1 LKALFAISIAIFFT
15 APAQSQT
22 YPSRPI
28 RIIDAFAPGGITELC
43 ARTVGE
49 KMSQSFG
56 QPVIVEN
63 RPGGGGN
70 IGVGAV
76 ARATPDGHTLVV
88 VPSLF
93 TTNISLF
100 KNINWDPIRD
110 FEPLTLVG
118 RTPIFLVVNPTVL
131 RAGSVKEL
139 IALAKAEPAKLNY
152 ASGGIGATPHLAGEL
167 FKAMAGIDMTHIA
180 YKGTAPAMT
189 DLVAGQVH
197 LSFSSPLTALPHVKS
212 GRLRALGVTALERSR
227 LMPDVPTIAEAGVPG
242 YEVISWFGFLAPAGT
257 PRPIVQK
264 LHAEMAK
271 SLTLPDVRERL
282 ANVGLE
288 IIASTPEQMR
298 AFVKADIAKWARVI
312 RDARIPQ
319 VD

>member
-1 LKALFAISIAIFFT
+1 LKALFAVFIAFVFT
-15 APAQSQT
+15 APAQAQT

-49 KMSQSFG
+49 KMSQSLG

-110 FEPLTLVG
+110 FEPLMLVG

-131 RAGSVKEL
+131 RTGSVKEL
-139 IALAKAEPAKLNY
+139 IAFAKAEPGKLNY

-167 FKAMAGIDMTHIA
+167 FKAMAGVDMTHIA
-180 YKGTAPAMT
+180 YKGTAPAMA

-212 GRLRALGVTALERSR
+212 GRLRALGVTGLERSK

-271 SLTLPDVRERL
+271 SLSLPDVRERL
-282 ANVGLE
+282 GNVGLE
-288 IIASTPEQMR
+288 IVASTPEQMR
-298 AFVKADIAKWARVI
+298 AFVKADIAKWAKVI

>member
-49 KMSQSFG
+49 KMSQSLG

-212 GRLRALGVTALERSR
+212 GRLRALGVTALERSK